1 MKHAQYASDKQ
12 KRATYTFNLPQ
23 INQIVCA
30 NCLDTYRLPMMIP
43 LPDICEA
50 GGQVVRGFIA
60 KLYTREDPRFK
71 EERVR
76 IKSNPQAKRGR
87 S

>member
-1 MKHAQYASDKQ
+1 
-12 KRATYTFNLPQ
+12 
-23 INQIVCA
+23 
-30 NCLDTYRLPMMIP
+30 MIP

-50 GGQVVRGFIA
+50 GGRVVRGFIA
-60 KLYTREDPRFK
+60 KFYTREDPRFK